1 MSIVSSRISSLNSIL
16 KSPGARS
23 QLLRQS
29 NKVYFKLPK
38 NVKDILIN
46 FENRSNIR
54 DYEDLVCILRSSS
67 VKDIDLEEF
76 VTEVRKCVSL
86 LGPIH
91 QIFVEVLLQINW
103 IDRSPEVKLA
113 YKIFL
118 EDLMCTQ
125 TYYIKCIIDTLV
137 ALFKPVESDKDKEW
151 EAGEYR
157 KEDIDRL
164 SHVHDVLRKIL
175 KVVPMSTKLLLQSV
189 RANFPY
195 IVLGTH
201 IHEVYIYSLLQIL
214 NYAPQLQSDI
224 LTLITNRLV
233 MLDVNIPQ
241 PDVNDE
247 DSAMESDNEMLDIDE
262 NTNNENKN
270 IKPLHPLSHT
280 LDVCMGQMI
289 KFIDDTCYVEDK
301 LNMEAF
307 KKLYLDYLK
316 IFEAI
321 ILPTYECRYVQFIM
335 LYICSF
341 KATVVE
347 AFLDWLWKK
356 TTNPNI
362 PIILRHTSVSYIAS
376 LIAVASF
383 VSSGLVKRTLSK
395 LSKWIHDYIN
405 REENSEYAD
414 HNPTNHHIF
423 YSVCQ
428 ALFFIITARCKDFIH
443 TRNDMIY
450 LNELDLPRIISC
462 KLNPLKSCQSEV
474 VHNFADVSRTY
485 QLAYCYTIIES
496 NSRNQLPIIYD
507 NNDSCDYTLDGFF
520 PFSTYNLSR
529 SAQRLTH
536 LLYDNSEYNYNN
548 LANED
553 KTDIEEFMME

>member
-16 KSPGARS
+16 KSPGVRS

-38 NVKDILIN
+38 NVKNILIN
-46 FENRSNIR
+46 FESRTNIK

-67 VKDIDLEEF
+67 IKDIDLAEF
-76 VTEVRKCVSL
+76 LTEVRKCVSL
-86 LGPIH
+86 LGPVH
-91 QIFVEVLLQINW
+91 EVFVEVLLQINW
-103 IDRSPEVKLA
+103 IDRSPEVKHA

-125 TYYIKCIIDTLV
+125 AYYVKCIIDTLV
-137 ALFKPVESDKDKEW
+137 ALFKPVESDKEWKE
-151 EAGEYR
+151 GECR

-164 SHVHDVLRKIL
+164 NHIHDVLRKIL
-175 KVVPMSTKLLLQSV
+175 KVIPMSNKLLLQSV
-189 RANFPY
+189 RAKFPY

-201 IHEVYIYSLLQIL
+201 IHEVYVYSLLQIL
-214 NYAPQLQSDI
+214 EYAPQLQSDI
-224 LTLITNRLV
+224 LTLIINRLV

-241 PDVNDE
+241 SDVNDE
-247 DSAMESDNEMLDIDE
+247 DSAMESNDEILDIDE

-280 LDVCMGQMI
+280 LDVCMEQI
-289 KFIDDTCYVEDK
+289 LKFIHDTCFVKDK

-307 KKLYLDYLK
+307 KKLYFDYLK
-316 IFEAI
+316 IFEAA
-321 ILPTYECRYVQFIM
+321 ILPTYECRYVQFIIF
-335 LYICSF
+335 YICSF
-341 KATVVE
+341 KAAIVE

-362 PIILRHTSVSYIAS
+362 PTILRHASASYIAS
-376 LIAVASF
+376 LVGAASF

-395 LSKWIHDYIN
+395 LVTWIHNYIN
-405 REENSEYAD
+405 REENSDYANN
-414 HNPTNHHIF
+414 NPTNHHIF

-428 ALFFIITARCKDFIH
+428 ALFFIVTARCKDFTH
-443 TRNDMIY
+443 TQNHIMY

-462 KLNPLKSCQSEV
+462 KLNPLKFCQSEV
-474 VHNFADVSRTY
+474 VYNFADVSRRY

-496 NSRNQLPIIYD
+496 NSRNQLPIIHD
-507 NNDSCDYTLDGFF
+507 NNSCEYTLDGFF
-520 PFSTYNLSR
+520 PFNTYNLSR

-536 LLYDNSEYNYNN
+536 LLYHNYEQNYNN
-548 LANED
+548 LTNEY
-553 KTDIEEFMME
+553 KTDIAEFMME